1 MRFTSGADNFFH
13 PAATVASMTRI
24 DVPAALGS
32 SAGQAGSGAA
42 SPSPTGRWRR
52 LWPAGYDQRALRR
65 DGLLTGLVVLAE
77 VVLVATGPA
86 EFSTA
91 GWPKTLIWGI
101 VCALPIVLNRLSPW
115 AAMALAL
122 VGFAGAVLDRHQP
135 LTAVVAFI
143 LLTYSA
149 AAAFPLRRAVVVA
162 ILLWAPILTTALALP
177 APRDP
182 IEFPRAYVL
191 FTNVLIALVCFFIGR
206 TVHARRATIRAL
218 EERARVAEFNQRSL
232 ADQAVADERRRI
244 ARELH
249 DVVAHHVS
257 VMGVLATGARRVLAR
272 DPAAADEALGSIA
285 ETSRTTLREL
295 RRLLDVLRTDAE
307 PAAELTPQPGLTGLE
322 SLVDQVREA
331 GLPVSLRVDGV
342 PTSLDPGLALTV
354 FRIVQEALTN
364 ALKHAGTATA
374 QVRLTFGVYWLTVEI
389 VDTGRGPSLDPNR
402 TGHGLVGMRERVALY
417 GGTLRTG
424 NRPGGGFRV
433 YAKVPMEHFG
443 VPTSEETA

>member
-1 MRFTSGADNFFH
+1 M
-13 PAATVASMTRI
+13 
-24 DVPAALGS
+24 
-32 SAGQAGSGAA
+32 
-42 SPSPTGRWRR
+42 
-52 LWPAGYDQRALRR
+52 
-65 DGLLTGLVVLAE
+65 
-77 VVLVATGPA
+77 
-86 EFSTA
+86 
-91 GWPKTLIWGI
+91 
-101 VCALPIVLNRLSPW
+101 LNRLSPP
-115 AAMALAL
+115 AAVALAL
-122 VGFAGAVLDRHQP
+122 AGFAAAALSQHEP

-143 LLTYSA
+143 LLTYTNA
-149 AAAFPLRRAVVVA
+149 AGLPLRRAILVA
-162 ILLWAPILTTALALP
+162 TLLWVPILVTALALP

-182 IEFPRAYVL
+182 IGVSGAYLL
-191 FTNVLIALVCFFIGR
+191 FTNVLIALVCFFVGR

-218 EERARVAEFNQRSL
+218 EERARVAEENQQSL

-257 VMGVLATGARRVLAR
+257 VMSVLATGARRVLAR

-307 PAAELTPQPGLTGLE
+307 PAADLTPQPGLAGLE

-331 GLPVSLRVDGV
+331 GLPVALRVDGV
-342 PTSLDPGLALTV
+342 PAPLDPGLALTI

-374 QVRLTFGVYWLTVEI
+374 QVRLTFGVYWLIVEI

-402 TGHGLVGMRERVALY
+402 AGHGLVGMRERVALY

-424 NRPGGGFRV
+424 PRPGGGFRV

-443 VPTSEETA
+443 APTTEETA